1 MQVAAVVLRLQAH
14 QLAETVEAVA
24 VHQLTTHH
32 FQQQ

>member
-1 MQVAAVVLRLQAH
+1 MPVAVVVLRLQAH
-14 QLAETVEAVA
+14 QQAVTAAVEA